1 MEFLD
6 TIWVYI
12 EPVWNWLMVGL
23 EGSRHGDGGSVNWT
37 MLGVQM
43 GVIGVVMALL
53 MPQYGAILI
62 FTVASLIVHVVVD
75 EVLPIVRD
83 GASFAMP
90 PVTDLVYWQY
100 LAFGAAAYFVGL
112 TVLYIIKSIILPGRD

>member
-1 MEFLD
+1 MEILD

-12 EPVWNWLMVGL
+12 EPVWSWLMAGL
-23 EGSRHGDGGSVNWT
+23 EASRHGAGGSVNWV

-53 MPQYGAILI
+53 MPSYGAILI
-62 FTVASLIVHVVVD
+62 FAVASLIVHVVVD
-75 EVLPIVRD
+75 LALPMVRE

-90 PVTDLVYWQY
+90 PVTDLIYWQY
-100 LAFGAAAYFVGL
+100 LAFAGLAYLVGL
-112 TVLYIIKSIILPGRD
+112 SVLYIIKSIFIPR

>member
-12 EPVWNWLMVGL
+12 EPVWNWFMVGL
-23 EGSRHGDGGSVNWT
+23 EASRHGDGGSINWT
-37 MLGVQM
+37 MLGIQM

-100 LAFGAAAYFVGL
+100 LGFAAAAYLVGL